1 MGGVFDAGVI
11 KDFEGGRGC
20 PGFTSHAPTLMHRQR
35 GCRSGFSRN
44 RYRPS
49 GVLSISSGQ
58 GQPLEITAASARIEP
73 SLDRLGLL
81 LNSQIGRRLQ
91 PDIIE
96 RIFTYWRKLLEI
108 ELPPGTPMRGHAEF
122 IMGGALAMWA
132 WRAR

>member
-1 MGGVFDAGVI
+1 M
-11 KDFEGGRGC
+11 
-20 PGFTSHAPTLMHRQR
+20 
-35 GCRSGFSRN
+35 
-44 RYRPS
+44 
-49 GVLSISSGQ
+49 SISSGQ

-108 ELPPGTPMRGHAEF
+108 ELPPGTPMHGHAEF